1 MIFNSHKISIA
12 YLKHNN
18 MTRLFAIPNPMKQ
31 TFRITL
37 SSILLMISVSTGLL
51 AQDAKAQLTAVGT
64 SAVFGKADGLTIE
77 GTVQSPSGQ
86 DTPLQVI
93 CIFEYEEGDLTSPSA
108 LPAAANGLLHVDQ
121 ALNGLITDLRKS
133 GKFEG
138 HRLETLLLTPPKG
151 SMPAGQLLLIGLGN
165 RKDFTP
171 DVMTDIGRIGMR
183 EALRLGVNSYSHASD
198 LKDGG
203 VDSPTGT
210 VAVNVVKGALDAY
223 ETEQYLVSKRL
234 TTHKPLTKVTLLAGQ
249 PFFVPS
255 GDAIKAYL
263 ATRN

>member
-1 MIFNSHKISIA
+1 MINQFKT
-12 YLKHNN
+12 L
-18 MTRLFAIPNPMKQ
+18 TPMKQ
-31 TFRITL
+31 TLRVAL
-37 SSILLMISVSTGLL
+37 SSILLLISVSTGLF
-51 AQDAKAQLTAVGT
+51 AQDAKPQLTAVGT
-64 SAVFGKADGLTIE
+64 TAILGKADGLLIE
-77 GTVQSPSGQ
+77 GKVQSPSGQ

-93 CIFEYEEGDLTSPSA
+93 CIFEYEEGDMTSPSA

-121 ALNGLITDLRKS
+121 ALNGLITELRKS
-133 GKFEG
+133 GKFKG

-151 SMPAGQLLLIGLGN
+151 SMPAQQLLLIGLGN

-183 EALRLGVNSYSHASD
+183 EALRLGVSSYSHASD

-223 ETEQYLVSKRL
+223 ETEQYLLNKKL

-249 PFFVPS
+249 PFFVPA

-263 ATRN
+263 STKN